1 MGNHKKLNW
10 AYYFGMTTGCL
21 LSSVSSVKGFL
32 VLHVESIEALPFD
45 MVVRLCSAFCWLLL

>member
-10 AYYFGMTTGCL
+10 AYYFGMTTGCIL
-21 LSSVSSVKGFL
+21 SVSGVKGFL